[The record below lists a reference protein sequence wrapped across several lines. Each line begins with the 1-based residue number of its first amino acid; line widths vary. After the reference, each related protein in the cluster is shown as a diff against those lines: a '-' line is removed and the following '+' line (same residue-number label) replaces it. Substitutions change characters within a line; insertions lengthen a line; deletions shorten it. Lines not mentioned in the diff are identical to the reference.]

1 MERGPWPGK
10 PSSYRQWYRHGLV
23 PLYRRMLAG
32 RHDELTDKISVPLV
46 CSEIYTQSR
55 LLVSGCGGLS

>member
-10 PSSYRQWYRHGLV
+10 ASSYCQWYRHGLV

-46 CSEIYTQSR
+46 CSETYSQNP
-55 LLVSGCGGLS
+55 LVVSECGGLS